1 MGQDGNP
8 IGGEPGA
15 GMGSS
20 AARHSGGDL
29 GGSASGAG
37 GGDLG
42 GSGGGSGVPP
52 ANDGSDRRRDDRM
65 ASERGEGSRPGGM
78 EAPADDG
85 APDDMGAPGPD
96 TERSGGSSPA

>member
-8 IGGEPGA
+8 IGGEPGQ
-15 GMGSS
+15 GMGSD
-20 AARHSGGDL
+20 AAPEGGGDL

-52 ANDGSDRRRDDRM
+52 GHDGRDRAPDEEM
-65 ASERGEGSRPGGM
+65 GGEAGEG
-78 EAPADDG
+78 
-85 APDDMGAPGPD
+85 GP
-96 TERSGGSSPA
+96 RGGGS

>member
-8 IGGEPGA
+8 IGGEPGQ
-15 GMGSS
+15 GMGSG
-20 AARHSGGDL
+20 AARHGGGDL

-42 GSGGGSGVPP
+42 GSGGGSGIPP
-52 ANDGSDRRRDDRM
+52 TNEGSDDAPDDQM

-78 EAPADDG
+78 DAPADDG

-96 TERSGGSSPA
+96 TERSGGSSNG